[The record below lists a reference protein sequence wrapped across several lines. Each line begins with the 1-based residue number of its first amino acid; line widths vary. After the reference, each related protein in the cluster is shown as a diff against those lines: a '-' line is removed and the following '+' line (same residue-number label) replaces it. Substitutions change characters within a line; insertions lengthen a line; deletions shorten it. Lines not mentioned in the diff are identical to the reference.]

1 MMTVGVQLLL
11 VTVAVGS
18 SPAVIS
24 ALASGLLHL
33 SHPTSAARN
42 STSRLCKTTW
52 FEPARLRGI
61 C

>member
-1 MMTVGVQLLL
+1 MMTVRVLVLL

-33 SHPTSAARN
+33 SHPIGAARWAVR
-42 STSRLCKTTW
+42 T
-52 FEPARLRGI
+52 A
-61 C
+61 

>member
-1 MMTVGVQLLL
+1 MMTVGVQVLL

-33 SHPTSAARN
+33 SHPTLAARI
-42 STSRLCKTTW
+42 STSRLCQERT
-52 FEPARLRGI
+52 
-61 C
+61 